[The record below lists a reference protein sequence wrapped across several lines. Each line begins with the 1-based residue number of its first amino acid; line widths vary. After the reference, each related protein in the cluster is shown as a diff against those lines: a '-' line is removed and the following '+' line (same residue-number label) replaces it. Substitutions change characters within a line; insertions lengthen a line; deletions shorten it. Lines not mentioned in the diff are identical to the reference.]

1 MSDNEMLMEVLLQ
14 TLDAIKRIIKRFE
27 PVESASFFTD
37 TTDGIEKLDGICML
51 LIAVGESLKNIDKI
65 TGKTLL
71 PRYPEIDW
79 KGAKGMRDIISHH
92 YFDID
97 AEEIFWVCENN
108 LPPLAETMEKIIADV
123 TGGQNT

>member
-51 LIAVGESLKNIDKI
+51 LIAVGESLKNISNS
-65 TGKTLL
+65 
-71 PRYPEIDW
+71 R
-79 KGAKGMRDIISHH
+79 S
-92 YFDID
+92 
-97 AEEIFWVCENN
+97 
-108 LPPLAETMEKIIADV
+108 
-123 TGGQNT
+123 

>member
-123 TGGQNT
+123 TSGQNT